1 MATVTAVDGR
11 ECRLLIGELA
21 PVYPEAAWVQYLLF
35 ALGQRPA
42 VAMTHGG
49 ERAAVV
55 DWLDQRSPYMAFAI
69 PRLNA
74 TIFAR
79 SLTQIEHA
87 KTLEER
93 ADAMDDPSYHRTAG
107 RALAYPPEC
116 IEYFVEHADSRLPN
130 AVESAILCNDM
141 LREGELSF
149 REWELLDLLPYILPP
164 TREVIRREV
173 ETARQWAL
181 ALPAQL
187 GYGHRGP
194 SE

>member
-21 PVYPEAAWVQYLLF
+21 PVYSESAWVQYLLF
-35 ALGQRPA
+35 ALGQRSA
-42 VAMTHGG
+42 VAMTHTG

-55 DWLDQRSPYMAFAI
+55 DWLARRSPYMAFGI
-69 PRLNA
+69 PRLDA

-87 KTLEER
+87 KALEER
-93 ADAMDDPSYHRTAG
+93 ADEMDEEEFHRTVG
-107 RALAYPPEC
+107 RALGYPPEC
-116 IEYFVEHADSRLPN
+116 IEYFVGHLDSALPT

-141 LREGELSF
+141 LREGELTF
-149 REWELLDLLPYILPP
+149 REWELLDLLPYVLPP
-164 TREVIRREV
+164 SREVIHREV

-181 ALPAQL
+181 ALPSQL
-187 GYGHRGP
+187 GYVTGGP
-194 SE
+194 IE